1 MLTRRHTLGLL
12 AAAPAT
18 ALALPAL
25 ASTAPVFSEAGIA
38 IRGADPVVY
47 FTEAT
52 HRIGWRLLRLRHVA
66 RLYRFEC
73 ARGLDD
79 RGWAPLPE
87 LLVAGAR
94 DVAAGYSRQH
104 RAGQSALARN
114 PGLTGLAITKSCRP
128 VETCRTLPNYHV
140 WRPVR
145 NTGYAHHC
153 PSFRTCARY
162 ARHQRALFYVNGS
175 GA

>member
-52 HRIGWRLLRLRHVA
+52 HRIGSADHAATWN
-66 RLYRFEC
+66 
-73 ARGLDD
+73 
-79 RGWAPLPE
+79 
-87 LLVAGAR
+87 GATW
-94 DVAAGYSRQH
+94 H
-104 RAGQSALARN
+104 FTSA
-114 PGLTGLAITKSCRP
+114 
-128 VETCRTLPNYHV
+128 ETR
-140 WRPVR
+140 
-145 NTGYAHHC
+145 
-153 PSFRTCARY
+153 
-162 ARHQRALFYVNGS
+162 
-175 GA
+175 

>member
-52 HRIGWRLLRLRHVA
+52 HRIGSADHAATWNGATWHFTSAETRATFLADPEGYAPQYGGYCAFAMSRGYIASSVPEA
-66 RLYRFEC
+66 WTIVDGRLYLNYSLQVREM
-73 ARGLDD
+73 
-79 RGWAPLPE
+79 WQ
-87 LLVAGAR
+87 R
-94 DVAAGYSRQH
+94 DIPGNIAQANQH
-104 RAGQSALARN
+104 WPGILA
-114 PGLTGLAITKSCRP
+114 
-128 VETCRTLPNYHV
+128 
-140 WRPVR
+140 
-145 NTGYAHHC
+145 
-153 PSFRTCARY
+153 
-162 ARHQRALFYVNGS
+162 
-175 GA
+175 